1 MSDVKYLFIWQKDV
15 TLPFLQCP
23 SENST
28 SRMTRCIVNQSMPS
42 EIFVKPFEA
51 LVRINNIY
59 LLSPTV

>member
-1 MSDVKYLFIWQKDV
+1 MSDVNGLFIWQKDV
-15 TLPFLQCP
+15 TFPFFLCQ

-28 SRMTRCIVNQSMPS
+28 RMTRCIVNQTMPS